1 LQVHTRN
8 TPLSKNVGI
17 DFISNQ
23 TDGFSGAE
31 LKSLVVEAAMNAISD
46 NRSVVSKIDIVKS
59 IEIITKKKNE
69 SPINS
74 TENLYR

>member
-1 LQVHTRN
+1 
-8 TPLSKNVGI
+8 
-17 DFISNQ
+17 
-23 TDGFSGAE
+23 
-31 LKSLVVEAAMNAISD
+31 M
-46 NRSVVSKIDIVKS
+46 VSKIDIVKS